1 MNRRQANRVAFT
13 IFLLFSAGYPINAL
27 CTQRESAGPT
37 ADVAANLPAD
47 IGEVLWW
54 VPPKSETLIVSRL
67 SRTVK
72 RQRPDDHAPTTLEEE
87 SKTTSLGSLAEVRN
101 GSLVVPL
108 VGEQVVL
115 EVEASRTFRPPMGIG
130 PTRFNGIELYK
141 FRGPLG
147 QIGARLVRVLK
158 ENANRLETIEGVD
171 VAVFEEMIERTP
183 WTFHVTYL
191 EPNLVL
197 CAADRD
203 SLVETL
209 QRRVSRRGARPFPP
223 SLPEWKYID
232 KEASIWAIRHFESG
246 QVSSPLSGAP
256 TPTATIPDSQAIGL
270 VFYCDLQ
277 KEKIAHLVYL
287 SRSVASLET
296 FRSLAFRVSTG
307 LTPSAKRLDT
317 QTIKVDF
324 PLEKID
330 TQSLCD
336 LFSRVHWLLGH
347 EVSL

>member
-1 MNRRQANRVAFT
+1 LM
-13 IFLLFSAGYPINAL
+13 
-27 CTQRESAGPT
+27 
-37 ADVAANLPAD
+37 
-47 IGEVLWW
+47 
-54 VPPKSETLIVSRL
+54 
-67 SRTVK
+67 
-72 RQRPDDHAPTTLEEE
+72 
-87 SKTTSLGSLAEVRN
+87 
-101 GSLVVPL
+101 PL

-115 EVEASRTFRPPMGIG
+115 EVEASRRFRPPIGIG
-130 PTRFNGIELYK
+130 PARFNGIELYK

-171 VAVFEEMIERTP
+171 VAVFEELVERTP

-191 EPNLVL
+191 EPDFVL

-209 QRRVSRRGARPFPP
+209 QRRALRRGARAFPP

-232 KEASIWAIRHFESG
+232 KEESIWAIRHFESDHAP
-246 QVSSPLSGAP
+246 SPLSGAP
-256 TPTATIPDSQAIGL
+256 TSTATIPDSQAIGL

-277 KEKIAHLVYL
+277 KKKIAHLVYL
-287 SRSVASLET
+287 SRSAASLET
-296 FRSLAFRVSTG
+296 FRSLAFRISTR
-307 LTPSAKRLDT
+307 LTPSTKRLDA

-330 TQSLCD
+330 GQSLCD
-336 LFSRVHWLLGH
+336 LFSRVHSLLGH